1 MAVYDVIVVET
12 YRKAIRVE
20 ADSDSEA
27 EKVAEEK
34 WAKGDISMALED
46 IASLEFRPV
55 RRRDKHVRN

>member
-55 RRRDKHVRN
+55 RRRDKNVRN